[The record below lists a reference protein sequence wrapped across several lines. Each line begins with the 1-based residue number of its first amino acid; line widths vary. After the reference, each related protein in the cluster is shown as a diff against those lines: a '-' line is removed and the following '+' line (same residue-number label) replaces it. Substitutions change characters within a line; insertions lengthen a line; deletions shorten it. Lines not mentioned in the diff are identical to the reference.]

1 VRRTPVAFAV
11 FARAPRPGRVKSRL
25 IPTLGAWRAARL
37 HARLV
42 EHALRAAR
50 AARCGPL
57 ELHCAPHAR
66 DRFLLRCAA
75 RFGASLHA
83 QRGRDL
89 GERMARAFQGGLRR
103 HRALILV
110 GSDCPALGARE
121 LRRAARALIGGADA
135 VISPAA
141 DGGYA
146 LIGLRRADARL
157 FRGMVWGADDVY
169 RRTSRVLDRLGW
181 RWRALATVWDVD
193 RPEDYERL
201 RESGL
206 LLKRGRSS

>member
-1 VRRTPVAFAV
+1 MRRTPVAIAV

-37 HARLV
+37 QARLV
-42 EHALRAAR
+42 ERALRTAR

-66 DRFLLRCAA
+66 DGFLRRCAV
-75 RFGASLHA
+75 RFGASVQL

-89 GERMARAFQGGLRR
+89 GERMARAFEAGLRR
-103 HRALILV
+103 HRALILI

-121 LRRAARALIGGADA
+121 VRRAARALIGGAQA
-135 VISPAA
+135 AISPAE

-146 LIGLRRADARL
+146 LIGLRRVDPRL
-157 FRGMVWGADDVY
+157 FRDIAWGADDVY
-169 RRTSRVLDRLGW
+169 RRTGAVLDRLGW
-181 RWRALATVWDVD
+181 RWRELATVWDVD

-201 RESGL
+201 RARGL
-206 LLKRGRSS
+206 LLRRGRSS